1 MRLLL
6 DTHTFLW
13 WCADDPSLSQL
24 AREHIA
30 ESNNEVYL
38 SAVSAWEIA
47 IKARLGKL
55 PLPDKPDKFVAAM
68 LKRHGFGVLT
78 ISMKHVLADHDLP
91 THHSDPF
98 DRLLIAQA
106 IIEDLSLISN
116 DAKLANYP
124 VTVLW

>member
-13 WCADDPSLSQL
+13 WCANDPNLSPL
-24 AREHIA
+24 ARKHIA
-30 ESNNEVYL
+30 DGNNEVFL

-55 PLPDKPDKFVAAM
+55 ALPDKPEAFITAM

-78 ISMKHVLADHDLP
+78 ISMRHVMADYDLP
-91 THHSDPF
+91 AYHSDPF

-106 IIEDLSLISN
+106 TIEGLNLVSN
-116 DAKLANYP
+116 DIKMAAYA
-124 VTVLW
+124 VEILW